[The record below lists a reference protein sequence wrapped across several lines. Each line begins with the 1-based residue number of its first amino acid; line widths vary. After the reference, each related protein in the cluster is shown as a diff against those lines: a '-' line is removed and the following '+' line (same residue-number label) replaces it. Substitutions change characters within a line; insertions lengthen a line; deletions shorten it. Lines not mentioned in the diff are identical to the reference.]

1 MTASEVILAAIAAL
15 TSGGGIVAGLR
26 TWSDHRK
33 GVRESDAERSETA
46 LDGFRSLVADLRT
59 EVDRLKQDREQDRGR
74 IDRIER
80 QITVERDLRWSA
92 IQYVRTLLA
101 WVSTHV
107 PAQSPPPVPADLA
120 EHVIYPTS
128 PPSAT
133 EETRP

>member
-1 MTASEVILAAIAAL
+1 MTANEWILAAIAAL

-33 GVRESDAERSETA
+33 GVRESDAEQSETA

-80 QITVERDLRWSA
+80 QITLERDLRWSA
-92 IQYVRTLLA
+92 IQYVRVLLG
-101 WVSTHV
+101 WVAQVLPDATPPSVPDALADHV
-107 PAQSPPPVPADLA
+107 V
-120 EHVIYPTS
+120 YPTS
-128 PPSAT
+128 PPSAP
-133 EETRP
+133 EEKRP

>member
-1 MTASEVILAAIAAL
+1 MTDSEVGLAVIAAL
-15 TSGGGIVAGLR
+15 SSGGGLVAGLR
-26 TWSDHRK
+26 AWSDHRK
-33 GVRESDAERSETA
+33 GVRESDAEQSETA

-59 EVDRLKQDREQDRGR
+59 EVDRQATR

-107 PAQSPPPVPADLA
+107 PAHSPPPVPADLA